1 MQYKIIV
8 DKQSRT
14 NPSSEKKEYVIDIEE
29 LRVKGDVYDSLFI
42 TPDEDYVIRR
52 LSLNEYN
59 VLSVLPEPIKQPI
72 PDINIEL
79 FEGDNYIYLVD
90 MTGNKFYA
98 EYLINN
104 DFNNTFATRGEMNS
118 AINQTAQSIELSV
131 NQKFEGYSTTEE
143 MNAAINVKANEINSS
158 VNRKLEDYSTT
169 TEMNSSIT
177 QKANEITSTVN
188 NKFKNYSTTTQMNS
202 AINQKANEITSEV
215 SETYATKETTNSLS
229 SRIKQTAKSIELTTT
244 DKSTSA
250 GIVIRLKNEDGSQID
265 AKSAN
270 ITMKGLV
277 SFTDL
282 SSSGSTTI
290 NGSNITTGTIDAS
303 KVTVKNIN
311 ASNIT
316 SGTITGR
323 TISGGTITGTKITN
337 GSNFSVDASGNMT
350 CKNAKVDGGTIK
362 LTGGTIDNPTFK
374 IEDNN
379 YESIVSSSFMRIN
392 SKKND
397 GCQINFGLTEIPVF
411 SINGKNTYLYIYDN
425 LDELRL
431 SFKNAYLSGV
441 WHAEDFL
448 HDSLEEKKKNISI
461 FKGEA
466 LNIIKRSDIYNYH
479 FKTDKDNSKKHIG
492 LIIGKN
498 YNTPKEIISNT
509 NDGIDLYS
517 MTSLAWKAIQ
527 EQQKEIESLKEKIA
541 VLEVQ
546 KNG

>member
-52 LSLNEYN
+52 LSLSEYN
-59 VLSVLPEPIKQPI
+59 VLSILPKPIKQPI

-98 EYLINN
+98 EYLIKN

-158 VNRKLEDYSTT
+158 VNSKLEDYSTT
-169 TEMNSSIT
+169 TEMNSAIT
-177 QKANEITSTVN
+177 
-188 NKFKNYSTTTQMNS
+188 
-202 AINQKANEITSEV
+202 QKANEITSEV

-379 YESIVSSSFMRIN
+379 YESIVSSSFMRIS

-397 GCQINFGLTEIPVF
+397 GCEINFGLTEIPVF

>member
-14 NPSSEKKEYVIDIEE
+14 NPSSEKKEYIVDIEE
-29 LRVKGDVYDSLFI
+29 LRVKGDVYDSLII
-42 TPDEDYVIRR
+42 TPEEDYVMRR

-98 EYLINN
+98 EYLIKN

-158 VNRKLEDYSTT
+158 VNSKLEDYSTT
-169 TEMNSSIT
+169 TEMNSAIT
-177 QKANEITSTVN
+177 QKANEINSSVN
-188 NKFKNYSTTTQMNS
+188 SKLEDYSTTTEMNS
-202 AINQKANEITSEV
+202 AITQKANEITSEV

-337 GSNFSVDASGNMT
+337 GSNFSVDANGNMT
-350 CKNAKVDGGTIK
+350 CKNVNITGGKINLNVSRSMSDKVFTLEDDQGAKSYIGTVNASIGYVGTDV
-362 LTGGTIDNPTFK
+362 LTGVYMQGEAGGQSTVRAQVIT
-374 IEDNN
+374 
-379 YESIVSSSFMRIN
+379 
-392 SKKND
+392 
-397 GCQINFGLTEIPVF
+397 QT
-411 SINGKNTYLYIYDN
+411 
-425 LDELRL
+425 
-431 SFKNAYLSGV
+431 
-441 WHAEDFL
+441 
-448 HDSLEEKKKNISI
+448 SLVKYKKNIEKFNDI
-461 FKGEA
+461 A
-466 LNIIKRSDIYNYH
+466 LNIIKNIDIYKYNLRNQ
-479 FKTDKDNSKKHIG
+479 KDGEKKHLG
-492 LIIGKN
+492 FIIGKGYKYAN
-498 YNTPKEIISNT
+498 EVTSVDQQGNEIGV
-509 NDGIDLYS
+509 DDYS
-517 MTSLAWKAIQ
+517 YTSLCVKAIQ
-527 EQQKEIESLKEKIA
+527 ELAKEIELLKKRITA
-541 VLEVQ
+541 LEVQ

>member
-98 EYLINN
+98 EYLIKN

-158 VNRKLEDYSTT
+158 VNSKLEDYSTT
-169 TEMNSSIT
+169 TEMNSAIT
-177 QKANEITSTVN
+177 
-188 NKFKNYSTTTQMNS
+188 
-202 AINQKANEITSEV
+202 QKANEITSEV

-229 SRIKQTAKSIELTTT
+229 SRIKQTAKSIELTTS

-250 GIVIRLKNEDGSQID
+250 GITIKLKNEDGSQID
-265 AKSAN
+265 SKSAN

-277 SFTDL
+277 KFTDL
-282 SSSGSTTI
+282 SGAGSTTI

-350 CKNAKVDGGTIK
+350 CTNADITLKDSGTVTSSRLKITSTK
-362 LTGGTIDNPTFK
+362 GRSNFMSNDWRLQDSTGKDYIIIDNTVGVTAQS
-374 IEDNN
+374 N
-379 YESIVSSSFMRIN
+379 YAVAEMNVGSSSYPR
-392 SKKND
+392 
-397 GCQINFGLTEIPVF
+397 
-411 SINGKNTYLYIYDN
+411 
-425 LDELRL
+425 
-431 SFKNAYLSGV
+431 
-441 WHAEDFL
+441 
-448 HDSLEEKKKNISI
+448 ISI
-461 FKGEA
+461 SDNSGNMSAMHPSYMESKEFKGKEFKQTSA
-466 LNIIKRSDIYNYH
+466 IEQKENIEKFDKSAVELIKKADICEFN
-479 FKTDKDNSKKHIG
+479 FKGKDKKEIG
-492 LIIGKN
+492 LIIGGNFNCPEQIK
-498 YNTPKEIISNT
+498 
-509 NDGIDLYS
+509 DGKTINLYS
-517 MTSLAWKAIQ
+517 MISMSWKAIQ
-527 EQQKEIESLKEKIA
+527 EQQEEIESLKERIES
-541 VLEVQ
+541 LEVQ
-546 KNG
+546 ING

>member
-14 NPSSEKKEYVIDIEE
+14 NPSSEKKEYIVDIEE
-29 LRVKGDVYDSLFI
+29 LRVKGDVYDSLII
-42 TPDEDYVIRR
+42 TPEEDYVMRR

-98 EYLINN
+98 EYLIKN

-158 VNRKLEDYSTT
+158 VNSKLEDYSTT
-169 TEMNSSIT
+169 TEMNSAIT
-177 QKANEITSTVN
+177 
-188 NKFKNYSTTTQMNS
+188 
-202 AINQKANEITSEV
+202 QKANEITSEV

-337 GSNFSVDASGNMT
+337 GSNFSVDANGNMT
-350 CKNAKVDGGTIK
+350 CKNVNITGGKINLNVSRSMSDKVFTLEDDQGAKSYIGTVNASIGYVGTDV
-362 LTGGTIDNPTFK
+362 LTGVYMQGEAGGQSTVRAQVIT
-374 IEDNN
+374 
-379 YESIVSSSFMRIN
+379 
-392 SKKND
+392 
-397 GCQINFGLTEIPVF
+397 QT
-411 SINGKNTYLYIYDN
+411 
-425 LDELRL
+425 
-431 SFKNAYLSGV
+431 
-441 WHAEDFL
+441 
-448 HDSLEEKKKNISI
+448 SLVKYKKNIEKFNDI
-461 FKGEA
+461 A
-466 LNIIKRSDIYNYH
+466 LNIIKNIDIYKYNLRNQ
-479 FKTDKDNSKKHIG
+479 KDGEKKHLG
-492 LIIGKN
+492 FIIGKGYKYAN
-498 YNTPKEIISNT
+498 EVTSVDQQGNEIGV
-509 NDGIDLYS
+509 DDYS
-517 MTSLAWKAIQ
+517 YTSLCVKAIQ
-527 EQQKEIESLKEKIA
+527 ELAKEIELLKKRITA
-541 VLEVQ
+541 LEVQ

>member
-52 LSLNEYN
+52 LSLSEYN
-59 VLSVLPEPIKQPI
+59 VLSILPKPIKQPI

-98 EYLINN
+98 EYLIKN

-158 VNRKLEDYSTT
+158 VNSKLEDYSTT
-169 TEMNSSIT
+169 TEMNSAIT
-177 QKANEITSTVN
+177 
-188 NKFKNYSTTTQMNS
+188 
-202 AINQKANEITSEV
+202 QKANEITSEV

-229 SRIKQTAKSIELTTT
+229 SRIKQTAKSIELTTS

-250 GIVIRLKNEDGSQID
+250 GITIKLKNENGSQID
-265 AKSAN
+265 SKSAN

-277 SFTDL
+277 KFTDL
-282 SSSGSTTI
+282 SGAGSTTI

-323 TISGGTITGTKITN
+323 TISGGTIKGTKITN
-337 GSNFSVDASGNMT
+337 GNNFSVDANGNMT
-350 CKNAKVDGGTIK
+350 CKNVNITGGKINLNVSRSMSDKVFTLEDDQGAKSHIGTVNASIGYVGTDV
-362 LTGGTIDNPTFK
+362 LTGVYMQGEAGGQSTVRAQVIT
-374 IEDNN
+374 
-379 YESIVSSSFMRIN
+379 
-392 SKKND
+392 
-397 GCQINFGLTEIPVF
+397 QT
-411 SINGKNTYLYIYDN
+411 
-425 LDELRL
+425 
-431 SFKNAYLSGV
+431 
-441 WHAEDFL
+441 
-448 HDSLEEKKKNISI
+448 SLVKYKKNIEKFNDI
-461 FKGEA
+461 A
-466 LNIIKRSDIYNYH
+466 LNIIKNIDIYKYNLRNQ
-479 FKTDKDNSKKHIG
+479 KDGEKKHLG
-492 LIIGKN
+492 FIIGKGYKYAN
-498 YNTPKEIISNT
+498 EVTSVDQQGNEIGV
-509 NDGIDLYS
+509 DDYS
-517 MTSLAWKAIQ
+517 YTSLCVKAIQ
-527 EQQKEIESLKEKIA
+527 ELAKEIELLKKRITA
-541 VLEVQ
+541 LEVQ

>member
-42 TPDEDYVIRR
+42 TPDEDYVMRR

-98 EYLINN
+98 EYLIKN

-158 VNRKLEDYSTT
+158 VNSKLEDYSTT
-169 TEMNSSIT
+169 TEMNSAIT
-177 QKANEITSTVN
+177 
-188 NKFKNYSTTTQMNS
+188 
-202 AINQKANEITSEV
+202 QKANEITSEV

-337 GSNFSVDASGNMT
+337 GSNFSVDANGNMT
-350 CKNAKVDGGTIK
+350 CKNANIQGNITSSNANI
-362 LTGGTIDNPTFK
+362 TGGKINLKTTRQSGDNSFAITDEESGLQSWLGPRNATIGEYSNTMDNGVH
-374 IEDNN
+374 IYCRD
-379 YESIVSSSFMRIN
+379 SGGGVSSVHADKFSQN
-392 SKKND
+392 S
-397 GCQINFGLTEIPVF
+397 L
-411 SINGKNTYLYIYDN
+411 
-425 LDELRL
+425 
-431 SFKNAYLSGV
+431 
-441 WHAEDFL
+441 
-448 HDSLEEKKKNISI
+448 LEYKKNIEPLKNAKDI
-461 FKGEA
+461 IKNADIYKYNMKGETQR
-466 LNIIKRSDIYNYH
+466 LERKSYGVVIGDGY
-479 FKTDKDNSKKHIG
+479 KTPIEILSKDNKTV
-492 LIIGKN
+492 N
-498 YNTPKEIISNT
+498 
-509 NDGIDLYS
+509 LYS
-517 MTSLAWKAIQ
+517 MISIEWRATQ
-527 EQQKEIESLKEKIA
+527 ELIEEIESLKERITT
-541 VLEVQ
+541 LEGRT
-546 KNG
+546 NG

>member
-72 PDINIEL
+72 SDINIEL

-98 EYLINN
+98 EYLIKN

-158 VNRKLEDYSTT
+158 VNSKLEDYSTT
-169 TEMNSSIT
+169 TEMNSAIT

-202 AINQKANEITSEV
+202 AITQKANEITSEV

-229 SRIKQTAKSIELTTT
+229 SRIKQTAKSIELTTS

-250 GIVIRLKNEDGSQID
+250 GITIKLKNEDGSQID
-265 AKSAN
+265 SKSAN

-277 SFTDL
+277 KFTDL
-282 SSSGSTTI
+282 SGAGSTTI

-323 TISGGTITGTKITN
+323 TISGGTIKGTKITN
-337 GSNFSVDASGNMT
+337 GNNFSVDANGNMT
-350 CKNAKVDGGTIK
+350 CKNANIQGNITSSNANI
-362 LTGGTIDNPTFK
+362 TGGKINLKTTRQSGDNSFAITDEESGLQSWLGPRNATIGEYSNTMDNGVH
-374 IEDNN
+374 IYCRD
-379 YESIVSSSFMRIN
+379 SGGGVSSVHADKFSQN
-392 SKKND
+392 S
-397 GCQINFGLTEIPVF
+397 L
-411 SINGKNTYLYIYDN
+411 
-425 LDELRL
+425 
-431 SFKNAYLSGV
+431 
-441 WHAEDFL
+441 
-448 HDSLEEKKKNISI
+448 LEYKKNIEPLKNAKDI
-461 FKGEA
+461 IKNADIYKYNMKGETQR
-466 LNIIKRSDIYNYH
+466 LERKSYGVVIGDGY
-479 FKTDKDNSKKHIG
+479 KTPIEILSKDNKTV
-492 LIIGKN
+492 N
-498 YNTPKEIISNT
+498 
-509 NDGIDLYS
+509 LYS
-517 MTSLAWKAIQ
+517 MISIEWRATQ
-527 EQQKEIESLKEKIA
+527 ELIEEIESLKEKITA
-541 VLEVQ
+541 LEGRA
-546 KNG
+546 NG